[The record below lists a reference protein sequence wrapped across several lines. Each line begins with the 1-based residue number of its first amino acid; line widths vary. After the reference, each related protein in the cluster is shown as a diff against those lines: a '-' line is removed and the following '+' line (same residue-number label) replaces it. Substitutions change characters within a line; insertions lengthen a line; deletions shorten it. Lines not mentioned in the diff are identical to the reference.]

1 MNIHDVLDEAI
12 NRQASDIMISAG
24 APVTYNVFGVL
35 EGSPSFPVL
44 DGEMSKDLV
53 YQMLSDKQRRRLE
66 EDWELDMGYELTG
79 RSRFRVS
86 AYYQRGTV
94 AAVMRLIPLQIP
106 QYTEIGISDRLLLQ
120 MVNIPNGLMLVTG
133 PTGSGKS
140 TTIASILDY
149 MNNDEGGLPRH
160 IVTIEDPIEYDLPSK
175 VCHVDQREIGI
186 DTKGY
191 LPGLRSALRQMPHVI
206 FVGEMRDRETM
217 EIALTAAETGN
228 YVIST
233 LSTQSAAK
241 TINRIIDVFPLND
254 QAEVRARLSLTLR
267 SVISQVL
274 LRRRDR
280 PGRIA
285 AREILFVS
293 NAVSNL
299 IREGKIHQIDNVIGS
314 SYAEGMVLMD
324 DSLVELYNEGV
335 IHAADVV
342 ARLRDPDKARVLAKR

>member
-1 MNIHDVLDEAI
+1 MNINDVLGEAVS
-12 NRQASDIMISAG
+12 RQASDIMISAG

-35 EGSPSFPVL
+35 ESSRSFPIL
-44 DGEMSKDLV
+44 TGEMSRRLV
-53 YQMLSDKQRRRLE
+53 YQMLDDKQRQRLE
-66 EDWELDMGYELTG
+66 EDWELDMSYELPG

-86 AYYQRGTV
+86 AYWQRGTV
-94 AAVMRLIPLQIP
+94 AAVMRVVPLQIP
-106 QYTEIGISDRLLLQ
+106 HYSEIGISDRLLMQ
-120 MVNIPNGLMLVTG
+120 MVSIPNGLVLVTG
-133 PTGSGKS
+133 PTGAGKS
-140 TTIASILDY
+140 TTIASILDH
-149 MNNDEGGLPRH
+149 MNTNEDGLPRH

-206 FVGEMRDRETM
+206 FVGEMRDRETI

-241 TINRIIDVFPLND
+241 TINRIIDVFPLHD
-254 QAEVRARLSLTLR
+254 QAEVRARLALTLR
-267 SVISQVL
+267 AVISQVL
-274 LRRRDR
+274 LRRQDR

-285 AREILFVS
+285 AREILFVN

-299 IREGKIHQIDNVIGS
+299 IREGKIHQIDNIMGS

-324 DSLVELYNEGV
+324 DSLSELHDEG
-335 IHAADVV
+335 IISAADVM
-342 ARLRDPDKARVLAKR
+342 ARLRDPDKARGLVRR